1 MFRSLEGQRSL
12 VVPTES
18 FGYQVAEPA
27 KLLFVASESSATM
40 SLLDITPL
48 SRTRCVPLVMELMLQ
63 RVPS

>member
-1 MFRSLEGQRSL
+1 
-12 VVPTES
+12 
-18 FGYQVAEPA
+18 VAEPA